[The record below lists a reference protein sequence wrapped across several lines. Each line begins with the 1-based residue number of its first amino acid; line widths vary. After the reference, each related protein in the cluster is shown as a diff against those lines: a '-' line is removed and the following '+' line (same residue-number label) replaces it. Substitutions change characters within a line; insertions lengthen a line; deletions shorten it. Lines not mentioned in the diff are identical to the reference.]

1 MKWNLYKFYI
11 FTSFIM
17 INKLNLPSIILD
29 YILLFRFYYEN
40 NFFLYLNLLSKY
52 FLSK

>member
-1 MKWNLYKFYI
+1 M

-29 YILLFRFYYEN
+29 YILFEKNKFIKLIEYLLFI
-40 NFFLYLNLLSKY
+40 
-52 FLSK
+52 